1 MNSFSIIIPVLN
13 EQHNIPLLYNE
24 IIKNNVHNKIN
35 HIIFVD
41 DFSND
46 LSVKNIKELINK
58 DKKVKL
64 IQNNKNFGQSYSIS
78 RGVNFCEDNTV
89 ITIDA
94 DLQNNTK
101 DILKLIELY
110 NKNED
115 IFLIGGLRLNRK
127 DTFTKKIT
135 SRIANNI
142 RQYILSDNCS
152 DTGCALKVFDKD
164 TFLKFPY
171 FDGIHRFLPALFK
184 GYGKKTLFIPV
195 DHRLR
200 IHGFSKYGT
209 FKRLFKGIL
218 DLYKVYNLIKNS
230 KKND

>member
-1 MNSFSIIIPVLN
+1 MNSFSIIIPVFN
-13 EQHNIPLLYNE
+13 EQHNIPLLYDE
-24 IIKNNVHNKIN
+24 IIKNNIHEKIN

-41 DFSND
+41 DFSAD
-46 LSVKNIKELINK
+46 LSVKNIKVLINK

-64 IQNNKNFGQSYSIS
+64 IQNNKNFGQSYSIY
-78 RGVNFCEDNTV
+78 RGINFCKDNTV

-94 DLQNNTK
+94 DLQNNPK
-101 DILKLIELY
+101 DILKLVEMY
-110 NKNED
+110 NNDKD

-127 DTFTKKIT
+127 DTFIKKIT

-142 RQYILSDNCS
+142 RQYILSDKCF
-152 DTGCALKVFDKD
+152 DTGCALKVFDRD

-218 DLYKVYNLIKNS
+218 DLYKVHNLIRNS
-230 KKND
+230 KNND